1 MNTSNDKTLDD
12 WRREIDAIDDR
23 IVDLLVARFEIVT
36 AVGQLKTRENI
47 DVVQGVRAEQVKTRV
62 ANRAAQ
68 KGLDG
73 ELVRRLYTAMI
84 DHAHVVEHAIKN
96 NSKTA
101 S

>member
-1 MNTSNDKTLDD
+1 MAHNNNKTLED
-12 WRREIDAIDDR
+12 WRCEIDRLDDQ
-23 IVDLLVARFEIVT
+23 IIDLLVARFEIVK
-36 AVGQLKTRENI
+36 AVGALKTRENI

-73 ELVRRLYTAMI
+73 ELVRRLYTALI
-84 DHAHVVEHAIKN
+84 DHAHVLEHAIKN
-96 NSKTA
+96 DKQAA